1 MRLKRGLTEMADKE
15 VASIPF
21 FAHEAETARLER
33 VNRRLWL
40 TLLVVFLAFVGSNF
54 AWIVYESQFTE
65 LVTTETYEASADGNG
80 TAVANGEGGVTIY
93 GNSGLP
99 QDNSREGS
107 QN

>member
-1 MRLKRGLTEMADKE
+1 MVDKE

-40 TLLVVFLAFVGSNF
+40 TLLVVFLAFVGSNL
-54 AWIVYESQFTE
+54 AWILYESQFTE
-65 LVTTETYEASADGNG
+65 VVTTETYEANADGGG

-99 QDNSREGS
+99 QNDPSEGAY
-107 QN
+107 N